1 MKNITTFEDACKKL
15 GIDPL
20 ALPVVTGLP
29 EKHQKAIVAHY
40 KLVIIAEAINDGWTP
55 NWNDY
60 SQCKYYPWFRVEANN
75 ERFSGFGLSY
85 GGCGITSSLTVVGS
99 RLCYFSSDAAEY
111 AGTQFKE
118 LYEES
123 YLIK

>member
-1 MKNITTFEDACKKL
+1 MKNIRTFEDACKEL

-55 NWNDY
+55 NWKDY
-60 SQCKYYPWFRVEANN
+60 DQYKYYPWFSVEAND
-75 ERFSGFGLSY
+75 EQPSGFGLSC
-85 GGCGITSSLTVVGS
+85 GGYDYAYSIADVGS
-99 RLCYFSSDAAEY
+99 RLCYFSRDAAKA
-111 AGTQFKE
+111 AGKQFKE